1 MRTSL
6 VVIAAAALF
15 TACSS
20 KEGSESAAPT
30 GGTMIIDA
38 ANDAVDLFPP
48 YVGDQTGR
56 MVQDLVFERL
66 AEIGP
71 ELLTIGDK
79 GFAPLLAK
87 SWTWAS
93 DSLSIVFSL
102 DPRARWHDGKPI
114 TARDVRYSLQ
124 TFIDPKVGSPVAPL
138 LANIDSVSARDSLT
152 AVVWFKKHTPEQ
164 FYDVAYQL
172 IIIPEHVY
180 GATPSEQLHTAEVT
194 RRPVGSG
201 RFRFVRWDAG
211 TRIELVAD
219 TANYHGRPKLD
230 RLIITPVTPPAAAT
244 QILSGQAD
252 FMDAFPINQLAK
264 LDSSKTARALS
275 LPQFAYAFVGM
286 NQYDPKSKKNA
297 HRVLSDIR
305 VRRAL
310 SMAVDRAGMLRNVF
324 GDKGRLA
331 HGPFPMIASFADSTL
346 RVPPF
351 DTAAAAAL
359 LDSAGWRVGPNGVRA
374 KSGQPL
380 RFSLLVP
387 TSSLFRMRYAVLLQ
401 EQLRRIGAQ
410 VDVDQLDPNAMD
422 ARQKA
427 YDFDA
432 ILGGFQTDP
441 SPGGAKQNWSTAG
454 IGPAGQN
461 TLRYSNPIVDALL
474 DSATSAFAPA
484 QMKGYVSRAYQA
496 IIDDAPAI
504 WLYDFVVFPAVHRRL
519 VTAPLR
525 ADEWWANLADWY
537 IPQDKRIDRDRIGL
551 TTAKP

>member
-1 MRTSL
+1 
-6 VVIAAAALF
+6 
-15 TACSS
+15 
-20 KEGSESAAPT
+20 
-30 GGTMIIDA
+30 
-38 ANDAVDLFPP
+38 
-48 YVGDQTGR
+48 
-56 MVQDLVFERL
+56 
-66 AEIGP
+66 
-71 ELLTIGDK
+71 
-79 GFAPLLAK
+79 
-87 SWTWAS
+87 
-93 DSLSIVFSL
+93 
-102 DPRARWHDGKPI
+102 
-114 TARDVRYSLQ
+114 
-124 TFIDPKVGSPVAPL
+124 
-138 LANIDSVSARDSLT
+138 
-152 AVVWFKKHTPEQ
+152 
-164 FYDVAYQL
+164 
-172 IIIPEHVY
+172 
-180 GATPSEQLHTAEVT
+180 
-194 RRPVGSG
+194 
-201 RFRFVRWDAG
+201 VRWDAG

-252 FMDAFPINQLAK
+252 FMDAFPINQLSK

-331 HGPFPMIASFADSTL
+331 HGPFPMIASFGDSTL

-461 TLRYSNPIVDALL
+461 TLRYSNRIVDALL